1 MSDTAPAGG
10 LAESFAKS
18 QGPSENAWEVLYTTR
33 AIRRFKPDP
42 IPDEIVRRL
51 VDAAIRAPSG
61 SNRQTWRFLFVR
73 DGETKRKLAEFAEGA
88 LAPVVD
94 PAYARAVAG
103 ENASAEQ
110 LAAVARIQ
118 RSVVYLKDH
127 FAEVPLVLVPCL
139 VMDGARATATSGSS
153 IYPAMWNLQLA
164 ARALGIGSVLTTI
177 NRHRHEEFK
186 ALLAIPEGVET
197 FACVPLG
204 YPQGYFG
211 VGPRQSVAS
220 VTYLDRWGDTL
231 R

>member
-1 MSDTAPAGG
+1 MSENEPGG
-10 LAESFAKS
+10 LAGQFGKS
-18 QGPSENAWEVLYTTR
+18 QGSSDNVWEVLYTTR

-73 DGETKRKLAEFAEGA
+73 DAETKRKMAAFAEGA
-88 LAPVVD
+88 LGPVID
-94 PAYARAVAG
+94 PSYARAVAG
-103 ENASAEQ
+103 ENATPEQ

-139 VMDGARATATSGSS
+139 AMDGARATATSGSS

-177 NRHRHEEFK
+177 NRHRQDEFK
-186 ALLAIPEGVET
+186 ALLGIPDGVET

-211 VGPRQSVAS
+211 VGPRQPAAS
-220 VTYLDRWGDTL
+220 VTYMDRWGEAL
-231 R
+231 A